1 MRSLHLPH
9 GAHVQYTHQGPWL
22 NKINAGSYEHTY
34 NDFDL
39 SGKPKSSTLIG
50 KAGPVQYRYNLQG
63 QALEIK
69 SQAWKEEINVR
80 NSLGYLLKRTIT
92 DPCEALT
99 YHYTYDSLG
108 QLASETQPTICHY
121 RCDSWN
127 NVTHKN
133 DKPWSRNALHQL
145 LAHEEGGYTYDP
157 NGNRQ
162 TKTTTTGTV
171 RYIYDAQD
179 RLVQVLSP
187 HQKAEYTY
195 DESNRRLS
203 KTLYSPAGTGWH
215 KEKTE
220 RYLYQGHIEIG
231 CYDEEDRLI
240 SYRLLG
246 RNDQA
251 IAVEIGNEIYAPV
264 HDHLGHVS
272 ALIYAS
278 DGTVFETYRYSAFG
292 EEQIFD
298 SWGQQKAGSSNPW
311 RYAGKRKD
319 EETGFIYFGLR
330 YYDPVAQSWIT
341 PDPIGR
347 EGGPN
352 LYAYVLN
359 NPLYY
364 FDQLGLW
371 SESYSEVD
379 ALIDF
384 EVDRL
389 YDEIDSRGNSDS
401 RDDRSDNST
410 SSRESRGFVDCM
422 VSFFKGVCDG
432 LLGRETT
439 GNSGDHWEVCSRWDS
454 MSVGERC
461 CAIAGIGG
469 EIAGFAAT
477 FVPIGRG
484 LKICSAIAKS
494 KKIRN
499 ALKTVYK
506 IEENCTV
513 VGKISGYTKH
523 GLNQV
528 IGRNEG
534 RGVKIRAILDSLK
547 NPTKCVSQP
556 NGSIKYIGKDATV
569 ILNTEQKIVT
579 AYGQPRGPQIWEY
592 NKIIQPK

>member
-1 MRSLHLPH
+1 M
-9 GAHVQYTHQGPWL
+9 
-22 NKINAGSYEHTY
+22 
-34 NDFDL
+34 
-39 SGKPKSSTLIG
+39 
-50 KAGPVQYRYNLQG
+50 
-63 QALEIK
+63 
-69 SQAWKEEINVR
+69 
-80 NSLGYLLKRTIT
+80 
-92 DPCEALT
+92 
-99 YHYTYDSLG
+99 
-108 QLASETQPTICHY
+108 
-121 RCDSWN
+121 
-127 NVTHKN
+127 
-133 DKPWSRNALHQL
+133 
-145 LAHEEGGYTYDP
+145 
-157 NGNRQ
+157 
-162 TKTTTTGTV
+162 
-171 RYIYDAQD
+171 
-179 RLVQVLSP
+179 
-187 HQKAEYTY
+187 
-195 DESNRRLS
+195 
-203 KTLYSPAGTGWH
+203 
-215 KEKTE
+215 
-220 RYLYQGHIEIG
+220 EIG

-240 SYRLLG
+240 SCRLLG

-251 IAVEIGNEIYAPV
+251 VAMEIGNEVYAPV

-278 DGTVFETYRYSAFG
+278 DGSVFETYRYSAFG

-298 SWGQQKAGSSNPW
+298 SEGAAKSTLLKSVALC
-311 RYAGKRKD
+311 RKTERSRD
-319 EETGFIYFGLR
+319 GLYLFWPR

-371 SESYSEVD
+371 SESYSEMD

-494 KKIRN
+494 RKLQKGIKGLFSAKSYGKVATGAENVNAVVNLRRKLSQLSDVQRTANRTRVLPDGRIRYYDAERVSRKKGP
-499 ALKTVYK
+499 T
-506 IEENCTV
+506 
-513 VGKISGYTKH
+513 
-523 GLNQV
+523 
-528 IGRNEG
+528 
-534 RGVKIRAILDSLK
+534 RGS
-547 NPTKCVSQP
+547 TF
-556 NGSIKYIGKDATV
+556 
-569 ILNTEQKIVT
+569 VT
-579 AYGQPRGPQIWEY
+579 EY
-592 NKIIQPK
+592 NPSTGKVRGWNECYDINGNVNRVHPKDLNGQQLSSQHYPPIKGELR